1 LLQLTQL
8 LAQLAKLGPLVGGEP
23 VCTFAVIPIGLFDP
37 ILDRLLSGFK
47 PVGQLRRR
55 APVSGQLDDLVS
67 ELLWVWRTC
76 SWHGKYLL
84 VRK

>member
-8 LAQLAKLGPLVGGEP
+8 LAQLAKFFPFVGGEP
-23 VCTFAVIPIGLFDP
+23 VCTFSFIPIGLFDP
-37 ILDRLLSGFK
+37 IPDRLLSGFK
-47 PVGQLRRR
+47 LVGQLRRR

-76 SWHGKYLL
+76 SW
-84 VRK
+84 